1 MILDALHLPS
11 HDEEIETDLCIVGS
25 GPAALAVALEAS
37 AVGSQLVLLESGGLE
52 CEPGCQEANAGEVV
66 GSAYSDL
73 RDVRRRQIGGTVNTW
88 NTDVDGAA
96 GAKYAPLDPI
106 DFERREWVPHSGW
119 PFGAADLGPWYA
131 KAQKTCGLGAFA
143 YDAAAWVSDGAR
155 PFALDDAIV
164 ATSVYQFGFAAGL
177 LDGPIAHLRTSDR
190 VRTICHATVV
200 ELVTDRHAGHV
211 EAVVA
216 AVPRKAARLRVRA
229 KRFVLAAGAIEN
241 ARLLLASNA
250 VRSEGLGNAHDLV
263 GRFFMEHPRDYA
275 LTLRPA
281 RPNFLEDAGFYD
293 RHLAPDGTLVMGRL
307 AIAAAELRARGA
319 LQASATLLPAVGAP
333 GLWTRIRRRVVGNE
347 GPRDKNYPQGAA
359 GWSRGGG
366 ASVNRGRIRLLLNL
380 EQSPSPENRV
390 VLDARRDGFG
400 TPRVQVHWRWTD
412 NEQRALQ
419 ATRQR
424 FARALESAGYGAV
437 EIKDEQ
443 RPDPNAHHH
452 AGTTRMHEDARFGVV
467 DPDSRVHGIDNLY
480 VAGGSVF
487 PTAGFANPTLTIV
500 ALALRLGEHLRK
512 TES

>member
-11 HDEEIETDLCIVGS
+11 HDQEIETDLCIVGS
-25 GPAALAVALEAS
+25 GPAALAVAQEVS
-37 AVGSQLVLLESGGLE
+37 AGGSRLVLLESGGLE
-52 CEPGCQEANAGEVV
+52 CERGCQEANAGEVV

-88 NTDVDGAA
+88 NTDIDGAA

-119 PFGAADLGPWYA
+119 PFAAAYLDPWYA
-131 KAQKTCGLGAFA
+131 RAQKICGLGAFA
-143 YDAAAWVSDGAR
+143 YDAPAWISDRAQ
-155 PFALDDAIV
+155 PFPLDEAIV
-164 ATSVYQFGFAAGL
+164 ATRVYQFGSATRL

-200 ELVTDRHAGHV
+200 ELVTDRDAGYV

-216 AVPRKAARLRVRA
+216 AVPGESSRLRVRA

-281 RPNFLEDAGFYD
+281 RTGFLEDAGFYD
-293 RHLAPDGTLVMGRL
+293 RHLASDGTMVMGRL
-307 AIAAAELRARGA
+307 AIAAAELRAAGA
-319 LQASATLLPAVGAP
+319 LQASATLLPGVGAQ
-333 GLWTRIRRRVVGNE
+333 GLWTRIRRRVAGKE
-347 GPRDKNYPQGAA
+347 GSGDKNYPQGAA
-359 GWSRGGG
+359 GWSRAGG
-366 ASVNRGRIRLLLNL
+366 AAIDRERIRLLVNL
-380 EQSPSPENRV
+380 EQAPSPENRV
-390 VLDARRDGFG
+390 VLGASRDAFG

-419 ATRQR
+419 ATRRR
-424 FARALESAGYGAV
+424 FARALEAAGYGAV
-437 EIKDEQ
+437 EIEDEQ

-452 AGTTRMHEDARFGVV
+452 AGTTRMHADARFGVV

-500 ALALRLGEHLRK
+500 ALALRLGEHLRR